1 MVANATDTANALVP
15 LPLVDG
21 PKLNPFDF
29 KGAQNIEFLG
39 SLGAGARSEV
49 FKLKILGALYALKVV
64 RVTCEA
70 RQL

>member
-21 PKLNPFDF
+21 PKLNPLDF
-29 KGAQNIEFLG
+29 KGVQNIEFLG
-39 SLGAGARSEV
+39 SLGAGAHSEV
-49 FKLKILGALYALKVV
+49 FKVKILGGLYAVKEA
-64 RVTCEA
+64 RVTCEG